1 MGAKAILFI
10 GFESNEQIEE
20 YMDTLPAEL
29 GQLNVVSV
37 NTSLTGPNTFSRAS
51 AQVMV
56 PGRYRASGREME
68 CFQDGI
74 IAGMKQQIVQ
84 DAFGDLSPK
93 DVIEVI
99 HLVEAVPG
107 DPEVERVHMKWLI
120 DLLPASANIRRIESA
135 LV

>member
-37 NTSLTGPNTFSRAS
+37 NTSLTGPNTFSLAS

-99 HLVEAVPG
+99 HLVETVPG
-107 DPEVERVHMKWLI
+107 DPEAERVHMKWLI
-120 DLLPASANIRRIESA
+120 DLLPASANVRRIESA